1 MVQPGQAVAPLPPQ
15 NLDAEESVLGALLID
30 AESIVEVASILDPGD
45 FYKPANSKVYA
56 AVLAL
61 YEQRQPIDILTVSEE
76 LERRGQIEE
85 VGGRAALADL
95 CDRTPTAVHA
105 KQYAKIVERKAV
117 LRGLISAAGRI
128 ASIGYEDP
136 ADISEAIDRAESELF
151 AVSERRAIN
160 GFTSIAD
167 LLGETY
173 EELDR
178 MHQNRGQLMGLRT
191 GYSDIDKI
199 TQGLQ
204 KSDLIVLAARPSVG
218 KTSLALNIAE
228 NVAVREGKSVG
239 VFSLEMSKEQ
249 LVLRLLSSVTK
260 INSFNLRSGHVS
272 DMDFPKIANAM
283 GSLSKAKM
291 FIDDT
296 ASISVM
302 ELRTKARRLKMEHGL
317 DLLIVDY
324 LQLMQPSQQSRE
336 GNRVQEVSEISR
348 GLKALARELSIP
360 LIAISQL
367 SRQTEM
373 REKGE
378 PRLSD
383 LRESGAIEQDADV
396 VIFLYREGERTDDL
410 SIGGEAINFS
420 VAKHRNGPTGS
431 GQLWF
436 RKEETRFMNLVRER
450 APELPAPGTEGDPLM

>member
-1 MVQPGQAVAPLPPQ
+1 MSNQLPPQ
-15 NLDAEESVLGALLID
+15 SSDAEESILGALLID
-30 AESIVEVASILDPGD
+30 GEVMMEIAESLKPSD
-45 FYKPANSKVYA
+45 FYKPANAKVYSA
-56 AVLAL
+56 IMRLF
-61 YEQRQPIDILTVSEE
+61 EQGQPIDILTVSEE

-85 VGGRAALADL
+85 IGGRATLADL

-105 KQYAKIVERKAV
+105 KQYAKIVERKSM
-117 LRGLISAAGRI
+117 LRGLIGAAGRI

-151 AVSERRAIN
+151 AVSERHAVN
-160 GFTSIAD
+160 GFTQIST

-173 EELDR
+173 EQLDR

-191 GYSDIDKI
+191 GYSDIDRI

-204 KSDLIVLAARPSVG
+204 NSDLIVIAARPSVG

-260 INSFNLRSGHVS
+260 INSYNLRSGHVS

-283 GSLSKAKM
+283 GMLSNAKM

-324 LQLMQPSQQSRE
+324 LQLMQPGQQSRD
-336 GNRVQEVSEISR
+336 GNR
-348 GLKALARELSIP
+348 
-360 LIAISQL
+360 
-367 SRQTEM
+367 
-373 REKGE
+373 
-378 PRLSD
+378 
-383 LRESGAIEQDADV
+383 
-396 VIFLYREGERTDDL
+396 
-410 SIGGEAINFS
+410 
-420 VAKHRNGPTGS
+420 
-431 GQLWF
+431 WF
-436 RKEETRFMNLVRER
+436 RKEETRFVNLVRER
-450 APELPAPGTEGDPLM
+450 APELPAPGTESDPLM

>member
-1 MVQPGQAVAPLPPQ
+1 MSNQLPPQ
-15 NLDAEESVLGALLID
+15 SSDAEESILGALLID
-30 AESIVEVASILDPGD
+30 GEVMLEIADSLKPGD
-45 FYKPANSKVYA
+45 FYKPANAKVYSA
-56 AVLAL
+56 IQRL
-61 YEQRQPIDILTVSEE
+61 YEQSQPIDILTVSEE

-85 VGGRAALADL
+85 IGGRAALADL

-105 KQYAKIVERKAV
+105 KQYAKIVERKSM
-117 LRGLISAAGRI
+117 LRGLIGAAGRI

-136 ADISEAIDRAESELF
+136 SDISEAIDRAESELF
-151 AVSERRAIN
+151 AVSERRAAN
-160 GFTSIAD
+160 GFTQIGTLVGAAYD
-167 LLGETY
+167 Q
-173 EELDR
+173 LDR

-191 GYSDIDKI
+191 GYTAIDTI

-204 KSDLIVLAARPSVG
+204 NSDFIVLAARPSVG

-228 NVAVREGKSVG
+228 NVSLREGKSVG

-260 INSFNLRSGHVS
+260 INSFNLRSGQVS
-272 DMDFPKIANAM
+272 GLDFSKIAEAL
-283 GSLSKAKM
+283 GTLSSAKM

-296 ASISVM
+296 VNISVM
-302 ELRTKARRLKMEHGL
+302 ELRTKARRLKMEQGL

-324 LQLMQPSQQSRE
+324 LQLMQPGQQNRD
-336 GNRVQEVSEISR
+336 GNRVQEVSDISR
-348 GLKALARELSIP
+348 GLKALARELGIP
-360 LIAISQL
+360 IIALSQL
-367 SRQTEM
+367 SRQTEA

-396 VIFLYREGERTDDL
+396 VIFLYRDAERSDDA
-410 SIGGEAINFS
+410 GVTGEAINFN

-436 RKEETRFMNLVRER
+436 RKEETRFVNLVRER

>member
-1 MVQPGQAVAPLPPQ
+1 MSNQLPPQ
-15 NLDAEESVLGALLID
+15 SSDAEESILGALLID
-30 AESIVEVASILDPGD
+30 GEVMLEIADSLKPGD
-45 FYKPANSKVYA
+45 FYKPANAKVYSA
-56 AVLAL
+56 IQRL
-61 YEQRQPIDILTVSEE
+61 YEQSQPIDILTVSEE

-85 VGGRAALADL
+85 IGGRAALADL

-105 KQYAKIVERKAV
+105 KQYAKIVERKSM
-117 LRGLISAAGRI
+117 LRGLIGAAGRI

-136 ADISEAIDRAESELF
+136 SDISEAIDRAESELF
-151 AVSERRAIN
+151 AVSERRAAN
-160 GFTSIAD
+160 GFTQIGTLVGAAYD
-167 LLGETY
+167 Q
-173 EELDR
+173 LDR

-191 GYSDIDKI
+191 GYTAIDTI

-204 KSDLIVLAARPSVG
+204 NSDFIVLAARPSVG

-228 NVAVREGKSVG
+228 NVSLREGKSVG

-260 INSFNLRSGHVS
+260 INSFNLRSGQVS
-272 DMDFPKIANAM
+272 GLDFSKIAEAL
-283 GSLSKAKM
+283 GTLSSARM

-296 ASISVM
+296 VNISVM
-302 ELRTKARRLKMEHGL
+302 ELRTKARRLKMEQGL

-324 LQLMQPSQQSRE
+324 LQLMQPGQQNRD
-336 GNRVQEVSEISR
+336 GNRVQEVSDISR
-348 GLKALARELSIP
+348 GLKALARELGIP
-360 LIAISQL
+360 IIALSQL
-367 SRQTEM
+367 SRQTEA

-396 VIFLYREGERTDDL
+396 VIFLYRDAERSDDA
-410 SIGGEAINFS
+410 GVTGEAINFN

-436 RKEETRFMNLVRER
+436 RKEETRFVNLVRER

>member
-1 MVQPGQAVAPLPPQ
+1 MTSQLPPQ
-15 NLDAEESVLGALLID
+15 SSEAEESVLGAILID
-30 AESIVEVASILDPGD
+30 GDAITEVSETLKASD

-85 VGGRAALADL
+85 IGGRAALADL

-136 ADISEAIDRAESELF
+136 ADAIEAIDRAESELF
-151 AVSERRAIN
+151 AISERRTAS
-160 GFTSIAD
+160 GFTSIET
-167 LLGETY
+167 LLGQAY
-173 EELDR
+173 ERLDHL
-178 MHQNRGQLMGLRT
+178 HQNRGQLMGLRT
-191 GYSDIDKI
+191 GFTDIDSK

-204 KSDLIVLAARPSVG
+204 ASDFIVLAARPSVG

-228 NVAVREGKSVG
+228 YAGVREGKSVG

-260 INSFNLRSGHVS
+260 IDSFKLRSGFLAE
-272 DMDFPKIANAM
+272 MDFPKIASAM
-283 GSLSKAKM
+283 EALSRAKI

-324 LQLMQPSQQSRE
+324 LQLMQPGSSGRE
-336 GNRVQEVSEISR
+336 SNRVQEVSEISR

-360 LIAISQL
+360 VLARECLESQTCV
-367 SRQTEM
+367 S
-373 REKGE
+373 
-378 PRLSD
+378 
-383 LRESGAIEQDADV
+383 
-396 VIFLYREGERTDDL
+396 
-410 SIGGEAINFS
+410 
-420 VAKHRNGPTGS
+420 
-431 GQLWF
+431 
-436 RKEETRFMNLVRER
+436 RER
-450 APELPAPGTEGDPLM
+450 SSRMPTW

>member
-1 MVQPGQAVAPLPPQ
+1 MSNQLPPQ
-15 NLDAEESVLGALLID
+15 SSDAEESILGALLID
-30 AESIVEVASILDPGD
+30 GEVMLEIADSLKPGD
-45 FYKPANSKVYA
+45 FYKPANAKVYSA
-56 AVLAL
+56 IQRL
-61 YEQRQPIDILTVSEE
+61 YEQSQPIDILTVSEE

-85 VGGRAALADL
+85 IGGRAALADL

-105 KQYAKIVERKAV
+105 KQYAKIVERKSM
-117 LRGLISAAGRI
+117 LRGLIGAAGRI

-136 ADISEAIDRAESELF
+136 SDISEAIDRAESELF
-151 AVSERRAIN
+151 AVSERRAAN
-160 GFTSIAD
+160 GFTQIGTLVGAAYD
-167 LLGETY
+167 Q
-173 EELDR
+173 LDR

-191 GYSDIDKI
+191 GYTAIDTI

-204 KSDLIVLAARPSVG
+204 NSDFIVLAARPSVG

-228 NVAVREGKSVG
+228 NVSLREGKSVG

-260 INSFNLRSGHVS
+260 INSFNLRSGQVS
-272 DMDFPKIANAM
+272 GLDFSKIAEAL
-283 GSLSKAKM
+283 GTLSSAKM

-296 ASISVM
+296 VNISVM
-302 ELRTKARRLKMEHGL
+302 ELRTKARRLKMEQGL

-324 LQLMQPSQQSRE
+324 LQLMQPGQQNRD
-336 GNRVQEVSEISR
+336 GNRVQEVSDISR
-348 GLKALARELSIP
+348 GLKALARELGIP
-360 LIAISQL
+360 IIALSQL
-367 SRQTEM
+367 SRQTEA

-396 VIFLYREGERTDDL
+396 VIFLYRDGERSDDA
-410 SIGGEAINFS
+410 GVTGEAINFN

-436 RKEETRFMNLVRER
+436 RKEETRFVNLVRER
-450 APELPAPGTEGDPLM
+450 APELPAPGAEGDPLM

>member
-1 MVQPGQAVAPLPPQ
+1 MSSQLPPQ
-15 NLDAEESVLGALLID
+15 SSDAEESILGALLID
-30 AESIVEVASILDPGD
+30 GEVMLEIADSLKPGD
-45 FYKPANSKVYA
+45 FYKPANAKVYSA
-56 AVLAL
+56 IQKL
-61 YEQRQPIDILTVSEE
+61 YEQSLPIDILTVSEE

-85 VGGRAALADL
+85 IGGRAALADL

-105 KQYAKIVERKAV
+105 KQYAKIVERKSM
-117 LRGLISAAGRI
+117 LRGLIGAAGRI

-136 ADISEAIDRAESELF
+136 SDISEAIDRAESELF
-151 AVSERRAIN
+151 AVSERRAVS
-160 GFTSIAD
+160 GFTQVGKLVGDAYD
-167 LLGETY
+167 Q
-173 EELDR
+173 LDR

-191 GYSDIDKI
+191 GFTAIDTI

-204 KSDLIVLAARPSVG
+204 NSDFIVLAARPSVG

-228 NVAVREGKSVG
+228 NVALREKKSVG

-260 INSFNLRSGHVS
+260 INSFNLRSGQVS
-272 DMDFPKIANAM
+272 GVDFDKIANAL
-283 GSLSKAKM
+283 GTLSDAKM

-296 ASISVM
+296 VNISVM
-302 ELRTKARRLKMEHGL
+302 ELRTKARRLKMEQGL

-324 LQLMQPSQQSRE
+324 LQLMQPGQQSRD
-336 GNRVQEVSEISR
+336 GNRVQEVSDISR
-348 GLKALARELSIP
+348 GLKALARELGIP
-360 LIAISQL
+360 VVALSQL
-367 SRQTEM
+367 SRQTES

-396 VIFLYREGERTDDL
+396 VIFLYREAERSDDAAVTGET
-410 SIGGEAINFS
+410 INFN

-436 RKEETRFMNLVRER
+436 RKEETRFVSLVRER
-450 APELPAPGTEGDPLM
+450 APELSAPGAEGDPLN

>member
-1 MVQPGQAVAPLPPQ
+1 MLEIADSLK
-15 NLDAEESVLGALLID
+15 
-30 AESIVEVASILDPGD
+30 PGD
-45 FYKPANSKVYA
+45 FYKPANAKVYSA
-56 AVLAL
+56 IQRL
-61 YEQRQPIDILTVSEE
+61 YEQSQPIDILTVSEE

-85 VGGRAALADL
+85 IGGRAALADL
-95 CDRTPTAVHA
+95 CDRTPTTVHA
-105 KQYAKIVERKAV
+105 KQYAKIVERKSM
-117 LRGLISAAGRI
+117 LRGLIGAAGRI

-136 ADISEAIDRAESELF
+136 SDISEAIDRAEAELF
-151 AVSERRAIN
+151 AVSERRAAN
-160 GFTSIAD
+160 GFTQIGTLVGAAYD
-167 LLGETY
+167 Q
-173 EELDR
+173 LDR

-191 GYSDIDKI
+191 GYTAIDTI

-204 KSDLIVLAARPSVG
+204 NSDFIVLAARPSVG

-228 NVAVREGKSVG
+228 NVSLREGKSVG

-260 INSFNLRSGHVS
+260 INSFNLRSGQVS
-272 DMDFPKIANAM
+272 GVDFDKIANAL
-283 GSLSKAKM
+283 GTLSAAKM

-296 ASISVM
+296 VNISVM
-302 ELRTKARRLKMEHGL
+302 ELRTKARRLKMEQGL

-324 LQLMQPSQQSRE
+324 LQLMQPGQQSRD
-336 GNRVQEVSEISR
+336 GNRVQEVSDISR
-348 GLKALARELSIP
+348 GLKALARELGIP
-360 LIAISQL
+360 VMALSQL
-367 SRQTEM
+367 SRQTEA

-396 VIFLYREGERTDDL
+396 VIFLYRDGERSDDA
-410 SIGGEAINFS
+410 GVTGEAINFN

-436 RKEETRFMNLVRER
+436 RKEETRFVNLVRER
-450 APELPAPGTEGDPLM
+450 APELPAPGAEGDPLM

>member
-1 MVQPGQAVAPLPPQ
+1 MSIQLPPQ
-15 NLDAEESVLGALLID
+15 SSEAEESVLGAILID
-30 AESIVEVASILDPGD
+30 GDAITEVSETLKASD

-56 AVLAL
+56 AVLSL
-61 YEQRQPIDILTVSEE
+61 YELRQPIDILTVSEE

-85 VGGRAALADL
+85 IGGRAALADL

-136 ADISEAIDRAESELF
+136 ADAIEAIDRAESELF
-151 AVSERRAIN
+151 AISERRTAS
-160 GFTSIAD
+160 GFTSIET
-167 LLGETY
+167 LLGQAY
-173 EELDR
+173 ERLDHL
-178 MHQNRGQLMGLRT
+178 HQNRGQLMGLRT
-191 GYSDIDKI
+191 GFTDIDSK

-204 KSDLIVLAARPSVG
+204 ASDFIVLAARPSVG

-228 NVAVREGKSVG
+228 YAGVREGKSVG

-260 INSFNLRSGHVS
+260 IDSFKLRSGFLAE
-272 DMDFPKIANAM
+272 MDFPKIASAM
-283 GSLSKAKM
+283 ETLSRAKI

-324 LQLMQPSQQSRE
+324 LQLMQPGSSGRE
-336 GNRVQEVSEISR
+336 SNRVQEVSEISR
-348 GLKALARELSIP
+348 GLKALARELGIP
-360 LIAISQL
+360 VLALSQL
-367 SRQTEM
+367 SRQIEM
-373 REKGE
+373 RSDSKE

-396 VIFLYREGERTDDL
+396 VIFLWRKTDRIEESDAV
-410 SIGGEAINFS
+410 GEAIDFS
-420 VAKHRNGPTGS
+420 IAKHRNGPTGA
-431 GQLWF
+431 GQLYF
-436 RKEETRFMNLVRER
+436 MKEQTRFVNLVRER
-450 APELPAPGTEGDPLM
+450 NDGAQGGGDSEPVM

>member
-1 MVQPGQAVAPLPPQ
+1 MTSQLPPQ
-15 NLDAEESVLGALLID
+15 SSEAEESVLGAILID
-30 AESIVEVASILDPGD
+30 GDAITEVSETLKASD

-56 AVLAL
+56 AVLSL
-61 YEQRQPIDILTVSEE
+61 YELRQPIDILTVSEE

-85 VGGRAALADL
+85 IGGRAALADL

-136 ADISEAIDRAESELF
+136 ADAIEAIDRAESELF
-151 AVSERRAIN
+151 AISERRTAS
-160 GFTSIAD
+160 GFTSIEE
-167 LLGETY
+167 LLGQAY
-173 EELDR
+173 ERLDHL
-178 MHQNRGQLMGLRT
+178 HQNRGQLMGLRT
-191 GYSDIDKI
+191 GFTDIDSK

-204 KSDLIVLAARPSVG
+204 ASDFIVLAARPSVG

-228 NVAVREGKSVG
+228 YAGVREGKSVG

-260 INSFNLRSGHVS
+260 IDSFKLRSGFLAE
-272 DMDFPKIANAM
+272 MDFPKIASAM
-283 GSLSKAKM
+283 ETLSRAKI

-324 LQLMQPSQQSRE
+324 LQLMQVP
-336 GNRVQEVSEISR
+336 GNTENRATEIAEISR
-348 GLKALARELSIP
+348 GLKALAKELRVP
-360 LIAISQL
+360 VIALSQL
-367 SRQTEM
+367 NRGVEQRVDKKPVM
-373 REKGE
+373 
-378 PRLSD
+378 SD
-383 LRESGAIEQDADV
+383 LRESGAIEQDADM
-396 VIFLYREGERTDDL
+396 ILLIYREEVYDKNTTKKGIAEIDL
-410 SIGGEAINFS
+410 
-420 VAKHRNGPTGS
+420 AKHRNGETGTFLLTFQ
-431 GQLWF
+431 GQYS
-436 RKEETRFMNLVRER
+436 RFTNY
-450 APELPAPGTEGDPLM
+450 APDSYADGVLR

>member
-1 MVQPGQAVAPLPPQ
+1 MSNQLPPQ
-15 NLDAEESVLGALLID
+15 SSDAEESILGALLID
-30 AESIVEVASILDPGD
+30 GEVMLEIADSLKPGD
-45 FYKPANSKVYA
+45 FYKPANAKVYSA
-56 AVLAL
+56 IQRL
-61 YEQRQPIDILTVSEE
+61 YEQSQPIDILTVSEE

-85 VGGRAALADL
+85 IGGRAALADL

-105 KQYAKIVERKAV
+105 KQYAKIVERKSM
-117 LRGLISAAGRI
+117 LRGLIGAAGRI

-136 ADISEAIDRAESELF
+136 SDISEAIDRAESELF
-151 AVSERRAIN
+151 AVSERRAAN
-160 GFTSIAD
+160 GFTQIGTLVGAAYD
-167 LLGETY
+167 Q
-173 EELDR
+173 LDR

-191 GYSDIDKI
+191 GYSAIDTI

-204 KSDLIVLAARPSVG
+204 NSDFIVLAARPSVG

-228 NVAVREGKSVG
+228 NVSLREGKSVG

-260 INSFNLRSGHVS
+260 INSFNLRSGQVS
-272 DMDFPKIANAM
+272 GLDFSKIAEAL
-283 GSLSKAKM
+283 GTLSSAKM

-296 ASISVM
+296 VNISVM
-302 ELRTKARRLKMEHGL
+302 ELRTKARRLKMEQGL

-324 LQLMQPSQQSRE
+324 LQLMQPGQQSRD
-336 GNRVQEVSEISR
+336 GNRVQEVSDISR
-348 GLKALARELSIP
+348 GLKALARELGIP
-360 LIAISQL
+360 IIALSQL
-367 SRQTEM
+367 SRQTEA

-396 VIFLYREGERTDDL
+396 VIFLYRDGERSDDA
-410 SIGGEAINFS
+410 GVTGEAINFN

-436 RKEETRFMNLVRER
+436 RKEETRFVNLVRER
-450 APELPAPGTEGDPLM
+450 APELPAPGAEGDPLM

>member
-1 MVQPGQAVAPLPPQ
+1 MTSQLPPQ
-15 NLDAEESVLGALLID
+15 SSEAEESVLGAILID
-30 AESIVEVASILDPGD
+30 GDAITEVSETLKASD

-85 VGGRAALADL
+85 IGGRAALADL

-136 ADISEAIDRAESELF
+136 ADAIEAIDRAESELF
-151 AVSERRAIN
+151 AISERRTAS
-160 GFTSIAD
+160 GFTSIET
-167 LLGETY
+167 LLGQAY
-173 EELDR
+173 ERLDHL
-178 MHQNRGQLMGLRT
+178 HQNRGQLMGLRT
-191 GYSDIDKI
+191 GFTDIDSK

-204 KSDLIVLAARPSVG
+204 ASDFIVLAARPSVG

-228 NVAVREGKSVG
+228 YAGVREGKSVG

-260 INSFNLRSGHVS
+260 IDSFKLRSGFLAE
-272 DMDFPKIANAM
+272 MDFPKIASAM
-283 GSLSKAKM
+283 EALSRAKI

-324 LQLMQPSQQSRE
+324 LQLMQPGSSGRE
-336 GNRVQEVSEISR
+336 SNRVQEVSEISR

-360 LIAISQL
+360 VLALSQL

-373 REKGE
+373 RGDSKE

-396 VIFLYREGERTDDL
+396 VIFLWRKADRIEETDAV
-410 SIGGEAINFS
+410 GEAIDFS
-420 VAKHRNGPTGS
+420 IAKHRNGPTGA
-431 GQLWF
+431 GQLYF
-436 RKEETRFMNLVRER
+436 MKEQTRFVNLVRER
-450 APELPAPGTEGDPLM
+450 NDGAQGGGDNEPVM

>member
-1 MVQPGQAVAPLPPQ
+1 MSNQLPPQ
-15 NLDAEESVLGALLID
+15 SSEAEESVLGAILID
-30 AESIVEVASILDPGD
+30 GDAITEVSETLKASD

-56 AVLAL
+56 AVLSL

-85 VGGRAALADL
+85 IGGRAALADL

-136 ADISEAIDRAESELF
+136 ADAIEAIDRAESELF
-151 AVSERRAIN
+151 AISERRTVS
-160 GFTSIAD
+160 GFTALET
-167 LLGETY
+167 LLGQAY
-173 EELDR
+173 ERLDHL
-178 MHQNRGQLMGLRT
+178 HQNRGQLMGLRT
-191 GYSDIDKI
+191 GFTDIDSK

-204 KSDLIVLAARPSVG
+204 ASDFIVLAARPSVG

-228 NVAVREGKSVG
+228 YAAVREGKSVG

-260 INSFNLRSGHVS
+260 IDSFKLRSGFLAE
-272 DMDFPKIANAM
+272 MDFPNIAGAM
-283 GSLSKAKM
+283 ESLSRAKI

-317 DLLIVDY
+317 DLLVVDY
-324 LQLMQPSQQSRE
+324 LQLMQPGSSGRE
-336 GNRVQEVSEISR
+336 SNRVQEVSEISR
-348 GLKALARELSIP
+348 GLKALARELGIP
-360 LIAISQL
+360 VLALSQL

-373 REKGE
+373 RGESKE

-396 VIFLYREGERTDDL
+396 VIFLWRKADRVDETDAV
-410 SIGGEAINFS
+410 GEAIDFS
-420 VAKHRNGPTGS
+420 IAKHRNGPTGA
-431 GQLWF
+431 GQLYF
-436 RKEETRFMNLVRER
+436 VKDQTRFVNLVRER
-450 APELPAPGTEGDPLM
+450 NDGAQGGGDSEPVM

>member
-1 MVQPGQAVAPLPPQ
+1 MTSQLPPQ
-15 NLDAEESVLGALLID
+15 SSEAEESVLGAILID
-30 AESIVEVASILDPGD
+30 GDAITEVSETLKASD

-85 VGGRAALADL
+85 IGGRAALADL

-136 ADISEAIDRAESELF
+136 ADAIEAIDRAESELF
-151 AVSERRAIN
+151 AISERRTAS
-160 GFTSIAD
+160 GFTSIET
-167 LLGETY
+167 LLGQAY
-173 EELDR
+173 ERLDHL
-178 MHQNRGQLMGLRT
+178 HQNRGQLMGLRT
-191 GYSDIDKI
+191 GFTDIDSK

-204 KSDLIVLAARPSVG
+204 ASDFIVLAARPSVG

-228 NVAVREGKSVG
+228 YAGVREGKSVG

-260 INSFNLRSGHVS
+260 IDSFKLRSGFLAE
-272 DMDFPKIANAM
+272 MDFPKIASAM
-283 GSLSKAKM
+283 EALSRAKI

-324 LQLMQPSQQSRE
+324 LQLMQPGSSGRE
-336 GNRVQEVSEISR
+336 SNRVQEVSEISR
-348 GLKALARELSIP
+348 GLKALARELGIP
-360 LIAISQL
+360 VLALSQL

-373 REKGE
+373 RGDSKE

-396 VIFLYREGERTDDL
+396 VIFLWRKADRIEETDAV
-410 SIGGEAINFS
+410 GEAIDFS
-420 VAKHRNGPTGS
+420 IAKHRNGPTGA
-431 GQLWF
+431 GQLYF
-436 RKEETRFMNLVRER
+436 MKEQTRFVNLVRER
-450 APELPAPGTEGDPLM
+450 NDGAQGGGDNEPVM

>member
-1 MVQPGQAVAPLPPQ
+1 MSNQLPPQ
-15 NLDAEESVLGALLID
+15 SSDAEESILGALLID
-30 AESIVEVASILDPGD
+30 GEVMLEIADSLKPGD
-45 FYKPANSKVYA
+45 FYKPANAKVYSA
-56 AVLAL
+56 IQKL
-61 YEQRQPIDILTVSEE
+61 YEQSQPIDILTVSEE

-85 VGGRAALADL
+85 IGGRAALADL

-105 KQYAKIVERKAV
+105 KQYAKIVERKSM
-117 LRGLISAAGRI
+117 LRGLIGAAGRI

-136 ADISEAIDRAESELF
+136 SDISEAIDRAESELF
-151 AVSERRAIN
+151 AVSERRAAN
-160 GFTSIAD
+160 GFTQIGTLVGAAYD
-167 LLGETY
+167 Q
-173 EELDR
+173 LDR

-191 GYSDIDKI
+191 GYTAIDTI

-204 KSDLIVLAARPSVG
+204 NSDFIVLAARPSVG

-228 NVAVREGKSVG
+228 NVSLREGKSVG

-260 INSFNLRSGHVS
+260 INSFNLRSGQVS
-272 DMDFPKIANAM
+272 GLDFSKIAEAL
-283 GSLSKAKM
+283 GTLSSAKM

-296 ASISVM
+296 VNISVM
-302 ELRTKARRLKMEHGL
+302 ELRTKARRLKMEQGL

-324 LQLMQPSQQSRE
+324 LQLMQPGQQSRD
-336 GNRVQEVSEISR
+336 GNRVQEVSDISR
-348 GLKALARELSIP
+348 GLKALARELGIP
-360 LIAISQL
+360 IIALSQL
-367 SRQTEM
+367 SRQTEA

-396 VIFLYREGERTDDL
+396 VIFLYRDGERSDDA
-410 SIGGEAINFS
+410 GVTGEAINFN

-436 RKEETRFMNLVRER
+436 RKEETRFVNLVRER
-450 APELPAPGTEGDPLM
+450 APELPAPGAEGDPLM

>member
-1 MVQPGQAVAPLPPQ
+1 MTSQLPPQ
-15 NLDAEESVLGALLID
+15 SSEAEESVLGAILID
-30 AESIVEVASILDPGD
+30 GDAITEVSETLKASD

-56 AVLAL
+56 AVLSL
-61 YEQRQPIDILTVSEE
+61 YELRQPIDILTVSEE

-85 VGGRAALADL
+85 IGGRAALADL

-136 ADISEAIDRAESELF
+136 ADPIEAIDRAESELF
-151 AVSERRAIN
+151 AISERRTAS
-160 GFTSIAD
+160 GFTSIET
-167 LLGETY
+167 LLGQAY
-173 EELDR
+173 ERLDHL
-178 MHQNRGQLMGLRT
+178 HQNRGQLMGLRT
-191 GYSDIDKI
+191 GFTDIDSK

-204 KSDLIVLAARPSVG
+204 ASDFIVLAARPSVG

-228 NVAVREGKSVG
+228 YAGVREGKSVG

-260 INSFNLRSGHVS
+260 IDSFKLRSGFLAE
-272 DMDFPKIANAM
+272 MDFPKIASAM
-283 GSLSKAKM
+283 ETLSRAKI

-324 LQLMQPSQQSRE
+324 LQLMQPGSSGRE
-336 GNRVQEVSEISR
+336 SNRVQEVSEISR
-348 GLKALARELSIP
+348 GLKALARELGIP
-360 LIAISQL
+360 VLALSQL

-373 REKGE
+373 RGDSKE

-396 VIFLYREGERTDDL
+396 VIFLWRKADRIEETDAV
-410 SIGGEAINFS
+410 GEAIDFS
-420 VAKHRNGPTGS
+420 IAKHRNGPTGA
-431 GQLWF
+431 GQLYF
-436 RKEETRFMNLVRER
+436 MKEQTRFVNLVRER
-450 APELPAPGTEGDPLM
+450 NDGAQGGGDSEPVM

>member
-1 MVQPGQAVAPLPPQ
+1 MSNQLPPQ
-15 NLDAEESVLGALLID
+15 SSDAEESILGALLID
-30 AESIVEVASILDPGD
+30 GDVMLEIADSLKPGD
-45 FYKPANSKVYA
+45 FYKPANAKVYSA
-56 AVLAL
+56 IQRL
-61 YEQRQPIDILTVSEE
+61 YEQSQPIDILTVSEE

-85 VGGRAALADL
+85 IGGRAALADL

-105 KQYAKIVERKAV
+105 KQYAKIVERKSM
-117 LRGLISAAGRI
+117 LRGLIGAAGRI

-136 ADISEAIDRAESELF
+136 SDISEAIDRAESELF
-151 AVSERRAIN
+151 AVSERRAAT
-160 GFTSIAD
+160 GFTQIGALVGAAYD
-167 LLGETY
+167 Q
-173 EELDR
+173 LDR

-191 GYSDIDKI
+191 GYSAIDTI

-204 KSDLIVLAARPSVG
+204 NSDFIVLAARPSVG

-228 NVAVREGKSVG
+228 NVSLREGKSVG

-272 DMDFPKIANAM
+272 DLDFPKIADAL
-283 GSLSKAKM
+283 GTLSNAKM
-291 FIDDT
+291 FIDD
-296 ASISVM
+296 SVNISVM

-324 LQLMQPSQQSRE
+324 LQLMQPGQQNRD
-336 GNRVQEVSEISR
+336 GNRVQEVSDISR
-348 GLKALARELSIP
+348 GLKALARELGIP
-360 LIAISQL
+360 IMALSQL
-367 SRQTEM
+367 SRQTEA

-396 VIFLYREGERTDDL
+396 VIFLYRDAERSDDA
-410 SIGGEAINFS
+410 SVTGEAINFN

-436 RKEETRFMNLVRER
+436 RKEETRFINLVRER
-450 APELPAPGTEGDPLM
+450 APELPAPGAEGDPLM

>member
-1 MVQPGQAVAPLPPQ
+1 MSNQLPPQ
-15 NLDAEESVLGALLID
+15 SSDAEESILGALLID
-30 AESIVEVASILDPGD
+30 GEVMLEIADSLKPGD
-45 FYKPANSKVYA
+45 FYKPANAKVYSA
-56 AVLAL
+56 IQRL
-61 YEQRQPIDILTVSEE
+61 YEQSQPIDILTVSEE

-85 VGGRAALADL
+85 IGGRAALADL

-105 KQYAKIVERKAV
+105 KQYAKIVERKSM
-117 LRGLISAAGRI
+117 LRGLIGAAGRI

-136 ADISEAIDRAESELF
+136 SDISEAIDRAESELF
-151 AVSERRAIN
+151 AVSERRAAN
-160 GFTSIAD
+160 GFTQIGTLVGAAYD
-167 LLGETY
+167 Q
-173 EELDR
+173 LDR

-191 GYSDIDKI
+191 GYTAIDTI

-204 KSDLIVLAARPSVG
+204 NSDFIVLAARPSVG

-228 NVAVREGKSVG
+228 NVSLREGKSVG

-260 INSFNLRSGHVS
+260 INSFNLRSGQVN
-272 DMDFPKIANAM
+272 DLDFPKIADAL
-283 GSLSKAKM
+283 GTLSSAKM

-296 ASISVM
+296 VNISVM
-302 ELRTKARRLKMEHGL
+302 ELRTKARRLKMEQGL

-324 LQLMQPSQQSRE
+324 LQLMQPGQQNRD
-336 GNRVQEVSEISR
+336 GNRVQEVSDISR
-348 GLKALARELSIP
+348 GLKALARELGIP
-360 LIAISQL
+360 IIALSQL
-367 SRQTEM
+367 SRQTEA

-396 VIFLYREGERTDDL
+396 VIFLYRDAERSDDA
-410 SIGGEAINFS
+410 GVTGEAINFN

-436 RKEETRFMNLVRER
+436 RKEETRFVNLVRER
-450 APELPAPGTEGDPLM
+450 APELPAPGAEGDPLM

>member
-1 MVQPGQAVAPLPPQ
+1 MSIQLPPQ
-15 NLDAEESVLGALLID
+15 SSEAEESVLGAILID
-30 AESIVEVASILDPGD
+30 GDAITEVSETLKATD

-56 AVLAL
+56 AVLSL
-61 YEQRQPIDILTVSEE
+61 YELRQPIDILTVSEE

-85 VGGRAALADL
+85 IGGRAALADL

-136 ADISEAIDRAESELF
+136 ADAIEAIDRAESELF
-151 AVSERRAIN
+151 AISERRTAS
-160 GFTSIAD
+160 GFTSIET
-167 LLGETY
+167 LLGQAY
-173 EELDR
+173 ERLDHL
-178 MHQNRGQLMGLRT
+178 HQNRGQLMGLRT
-191 GYSDIDKI
+191 GFTDIDNK

-204 KSDLIVLAARPSVG
+204 ASDFIVLAARPSVG

-228 NVAVREGKSVG
+228 YAGVREGKSVG

-260 INSFNLRSGHVS
+260 IDSFKLRSGFLAE
-272 DMDFPKIANAM
+272 MDFPKIASAM
-283 GSLSKAKM
+283 ETLSRAKI

-324 LQLMQPSQQSRE
+324 LQLMQPGSSGRE
-336 GNRVQEVSEISR
+336 SNRVQEVSEISR
-348 GLKALARELSIP
+348 GLKALARELGIP
-360 LIAISQL
+360 VLALSQL

-373 REKGE
+373 RGDSKE

-396 VIFLYREGERTDDL
+396 VIFLWRKADRIEETDAV
-410 SIGGEAINFS
+410 GEAIDFS
-420 VAKHRNGPTGS
+420 IAKHRNGPTGA
-431 GQLWF
+431 GQLYF
-436 RKEETRFMNLVRER
+436 VKDQTRFVNLVRER
-450 APELPAPGTEGDPLM
+450 NDGAQGGGDSEPVM

>member
-1 MVQPGQAVAPLPPQ
+1 MSNQLPPQ
-15 NLDAEESVLGALLID
+15 SSDAEESILGALLID
-30 AESIVEVASILDPGD
+30 GEVMLEIADSLKPGD
-45 FYKPANSKVYA
+45 FYKPANAKVYSA
-56 AVLAL
+56 IQRL
-61 YEQRQPIDILTVSEE
+61 YEQSQPIDILTVSEE

-85 VGGRAALADL
+85 IGGRAALADL

-105 KQYAKIVERKAV
+105 KQYAKIVERKSM
-117 LRGLISAAGRI
+117 LRGLIGAAGRI

-136 ADISEAIDRAESELF
+136 SDISEAIDRAESELF
-151 AVSERRAIN
+151 AVSERRAAN
-160 GFTSIAD
+160 GFTQIGTLVGAAYD
-167 LLGETY
+167 Q
-173 EELDR
+173 LDR

-191 GYSDIDKI
+191 GYTAIDTI

-204 KSDLIVLAARPSVG
+204 NSDFIVLAARPSVG

-228 NVAVREGKSVG
+228 NVSLREGKSVG

-260 INSFNLRSGHVS
+260 INSFNLRSGQVS
-272 DMDFPKIANAM
+272 GLDFSKIAEAL
-283 GSLSKAKM
+283 GTLSSAKM

-296 ASISVM
+296 VNISVM
-302 ELRTKARRLKMEHGL
+302 ELRTKARRLKMEQGL

-324 LQLMQPSQQSRE
+324 LQLMQPGQQSRD
-336 GNRVQEVSEISR
+336 GNRVQEVSDISR
-348 GLKALARELSIP
+348 GLKALARELGIP
-360 LIAISQL
+360 IIALSQL
-367 SRQTEM
+367 SRQTEA

-396 VIFLYREGERTDDL
+396 VIFLYRDGERSDDA
-410 SIGGEAINFS
+410 GVTGEAINFN

-436 RKEETRFMNLVRER
+436 RKEETRFVNLVRER
-450 APELPAPGTEGDPLM
+450 APELPSPGAEGDPLM

>member
-1 MVQPGQAVAPLPPQ
+1 MSNQLPPQ
-15 NLDAEESVLGALLID
+15 SSDAEESILGALLID
-30 AESIVEVASILDPGD
+30 GEVMLEIADSLKPGD
-45 FYKPANSKVYA
+45 FYKPANAKVYSA
-56 AVLAL
+56 IQRL
-61 YEQRQPIDILTVSEE
+61 YEQSQPIDILTVSEE

-85 VGGRAALADL
+85 IGGRAALADL

-105 KQYAKIVERKAV
+105 KQYAKIVERKSM
-117 LRGLISAAGRI
+117 LRGLIGAAGRI

-136 ADISEAIDRAESELF
+136 SDISEAIDRAESELF
-151 AVSERRAIN
+151 AVSERRAAN
-160 GFTSIAD
+160 GFTQIGTLVGAAYD
-167 LLGETY
+167 Q
-173 EELDR
+173 LDR
-178 MHQNRGQLMGLRT
+178 MHQHRGQLMGLRT
-191 GYSDIDKI
+191 GYTAIDTI

-204 KSDLIVLAARPSVG
+204 NSDFIVLAARPSVG

-228 NVAVREGKSVG
+228 NVSLREGKSVG

-260 INSFNLRSGHVS
+260 INSFNLRSGQVS
-272 DMDFPKIANAM
+272 GLDFSKIAEAL
-283 GSLSKAKM
+283 GTLSSAKM

-296 ASISVM
+296 VNISVM
-302 ELRTKARRLKMEHGL
+302 ELRTKARRLKMEQGL

-324 LQLMQPSQQSRE
+324 LQLMQPGQQNRD
-336 GNRVQEVSEISR
+336 GNRVQEVSDISR
-348 GLKALARELSIP
+348 GLKALARELGIP
-360 LIAISQL
+360 IIALSQL
-367 SRQTEM
+367 SRQTEA

-396 VIFLYREGERTDDL
+396 VIFLYRDAERSDDA
-410 SIGGEAINFS
+410 GVTGEAINFN

-436 RKEETRFMNLVRER
+436 RKEETRFVNLVRER
-450 APELPAPGTEGDPLM
+450 APELPAPGAEGDPLM

>member
-1 MVQPGQAVAPLPPQ
+1 MSNQLPPQ
-15 NLDAEESVLGALLID
+15 SSDAEESILGALLID
-30 AESIVEVASILDPGD
+30 GEVMLEIADSLKPGD
-45 FYKPANSKVYA
+45 FYKPANAKVYSA
-56 AVLAL
+56 IQRL
-61 YEQRQPIDILTVSEE
+61 YEQSQPIDILTVSEE

-85 VGGRAALADL
+85 IGGRAALADL

-105 KQYAKIVERKAV
+105 KQYAKIVERKSM
-117 LRGLISAAGRI
+117 LRGLIGAAGRI

-136 ADISEAIDRAESELF
+136 SDISEAIDRAESELF
-151 AVSERRAIN
+151 AVSERSAAN
-160 GFTSIAD
+160 GFTQIGTLVGAAYD
-167 LLGETY
+167 Q
-173 EELDR
+173 LDR

-191 GYSDIDKI
+191 GYTAIDTI

-204 KSDLIVLAARPSVG
+204 NSDFIVLAARPSVG

-228 NVAVREGKSVG
+228 NVSLREGKSVG

-260 INSFNLRSGHVS
+260 INSFNLRSGQVS
-272 DMDFPKIANAM
+272 GLDFSKIAEAL
-283 GSLSKAKM
+283 GTLSSAKM

-296 ASISVM
+296 VNISVM
-302 ELRTKARRLKMEHGL
+302 ELRTKARRLKMEQGL

-324 LQLMQPSQQSRE
+324 LQLMQPGQQNRD
-336 GNRVQEVSEISR
+336 GNRVQEVSDISR
-348 GLKALARELSIP
+348 GLKALARELGIP
-360 LIAISQL
+360 IIALSQL
-367 SRQTEM
+367 SRQTEA

-396 VIFLYREGERTDDL
+396 VIFLYRDAERSDDA
-410 SIGGEAINFS
+410 GVTGEAINFN

-436 RKEETRFMNLVRER
+436 RKEETRFVNLVRER
-450 APELPAPGTEGDPLM
+450 APELPAPGAEGDPLM